1 MPIFVPAPSD
11 IRINVYWFISLVLSL
26 ASAIFGIFIKQ
37 WMRSYMTWV
46 DISPAQTAVTVRQY
60 RYEGMLKWRL
70 REVTM
75 ILPVLLQS
83 SLVLFSVGLM
93 EFCVQLNLTLGVILC
108 TVIGL
113 SLLAVI
119 GATFMPMISSTSP
132 YRSPWSALLALIRLK
147 IVARVF
153 GLRDRMR
160 MRSFKDEHLQRVIG
174 NWVSGPATWD
184 QMDQASM
191 NIRSIMD
198 DESSTPS
205 WEARSL
211 SYLLATSRHE
221 DALRSTLRCLFR
233 NEPSFSENGVWLLH
247 IADCWQV
254 AARVFGLDTTTTP
267 NPRQDSR
274 LHFHGA
280 SLSPMMRRNLFS
292 FLLQG
297 LSTWLESPTRK
308 ELVLV
313 MYAKQSFTMLEC
325 LWSFCSTE
333 KDVTPLIIDYL
344 GLLMRLRDSE
354 SWSVD
359 ENVRSA
365 LFMSYA
371 GHPRVPLEFLERWS
385 SQGTYISYLKAKT
398 FRQSNSPWY
407 RNHIKCTLPSLAY
420 YSHNIS

>member
-1 MPIFVPAPSD
+1 MPVFEPAPSD
-11 IRINVYWFISLVLSL
+11 IRMNVYWFISLVLSL

-108 TVIGL
+108 TVIGFC
-113 SLLAVI
+113 LLAVI
-119 GATFMPMISSTSP
+119 GATFMPIFSSTSP

-191 NIRSIMD
+191 NVTSIMD
-198 DESSTPS
+198 DETSAPS

-211 SYLLATSRHE
+211 SYLLSTNRHE
-221 DALRSTLRCLFR
+221 GVLRSTLRCLFR
-233 NEPSFSENGVWLLH
+233 NEPSFSENGVWQLH

-254 AARVFGLDTTTTP
+254 AVRVLGYDTTATP
-267 NPRQDSR
+267 DSRPDVR
-274 LHFHGA
+274 LHFHAA
-280 SLSPMMRRNLFS
+280 SLSPIMRQHLFS

-297 LSTWLESPTRK
+297 LSTWIESPNRK
-308 ELVLV
+308 DPTLVI
-313 MYAKQSFTMLEC
+313 YARQSFIMLEC

-354 SWSVD
+354 SWPVD

-385 SQGTYISYLKAKT
+385 CQGTHIFHWEVRASPS
-398 FRQSNSPWY
+398 SNS
-407 RNHIKCTLPSLAY
+407 I
-420 YSHNIS
+420 